1 MSAVNEN
8 SFTNI
13 PVSAGCTIT
22 MESWS
27 WGENKAKI
35 EYLTLGVPDERD
47 GDMIV
52 AVLIDI
58 DPEND
63 TPNVVEYFYAGTHIE
78 TVQNFATDAT
88 HLVYLEEV
96 GVHDNLDAANVIH
109 AAVKERELNADCFG
123 KTVNDYAEMPESWVK
138 TGFASQRLPI

>member
-13 PVSAGCTIT
+13 PVSAGCTIK
-22 MESWS
+22 MESFNFKTMRPES
-27 WGENKAKI
+27 ED
-35 EYLTLGVPDERD
+35 LTLGVPDERD

-52 AVLIDI
+52 AVLIDV

-63 TPNVVEYFYAGTHIE
+63 IPSVVEYFYAGTHLE
-78 TVQNFATDAT
+78 TVENFATDSS
-88 HLVYLEEV
+88 HLVYLD
-96 GVHDNLDAANVIH
+96 GAKDLDAQMAIH
-109 AAVKERELNADCFG
+109 VAIRERNLNADCFG
-123 KTVNDYAEMPESWVK
+123 KTVNHFAEMPESWVK

>member
-13 PVSAGCTIT
+13 PVSAGCTINSVSFNFKT
-22 MESWS
+22 MRPES
-27 WGENKAKI
+27 ED
-35 EYLTLGVPDERD
+35 LTLGVPDET

-52 AVLIDI
+52 AVLIYV
-58 DPEND
+58 DPDDE
-63 TPNVVEYFYAGTHIE
+63 TPNVAEYFYARTNLE
-78 TVQNFATDAT
+78 TVENFATDAT

-96 GVHDNLDAANVIH
+96 GVDDNLDAANVIY

>member
-13 PVSAGCTIT
+13 PVSAGCTIK

-27 WGENKAKI
+27 WGENKAEI

-63 TPNVVEYFYAGTHIE
+63 TPNVVEYFYAGTHLE
-78 TVQNFATDAT
+78 TVENFATDST
-88 HLVYLEEV
+88 HLVYLD
-96 GVHDNLDAANVIH
+96 GAKDLDAQMAIH
-109 AAVKERELNADCFG
+109 VAIRERNLNADCFG
-123 KTVNDYAEMPESWVK
+123 KTVNHFAEMPESWVR